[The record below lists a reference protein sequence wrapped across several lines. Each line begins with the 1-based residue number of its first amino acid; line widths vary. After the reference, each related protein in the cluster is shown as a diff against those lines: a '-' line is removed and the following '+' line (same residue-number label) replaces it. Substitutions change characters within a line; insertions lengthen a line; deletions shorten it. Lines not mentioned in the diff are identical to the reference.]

1 MNKHKSNLCS
11 SGNLFFYWL
20 LNIKNINHEIFSKKT
35 GLFLQTINKLLQQP
49 TDLRNCSLWSTS
61 PRGSL
66 TSFESSDDHVL
77 VVMMRSLGTQ
87 CSYTAHNA
95 LIAFWPST
103 VSSPPIRT
111 RSGSFR
117 SRTAVPSARN
127 SGLDSTWSGS
137 TTLETSSSAKVEE
150 LCSRDG
156 THLQVEAG
164 FGVGVKYPSN
174 ALGGAHWHRT
184 LLRDNL
190 VAVGHLDNAPGAR
203 LDELQVSRATFPHP
217 VSLCWG
223 VHLEECK
230 ERCSLI
236 MSVGQT
242 SKTSVWWRTLMKF
255 WSIII
260 GLCWTVYLEQDR
272 NLMQKGEKWSKL
284 ETVSLQSR
292 YTSQLSRTCSA

>member
-1 MNKHKSNLCS
+1 MRD
-11 SGNLFFYWL
+11 WL
-20 LNIKNINHEIFSKKT
+20 IFSKKI
-35 GLFLQTINKLLQQP
+35 GLFCKRLINCYNNQQIYW
-49 TDLRNCSLWSTS
+49 NCSLWPTS

-66 TSFESSDDHVL
+66 TSLESSDDHVF

-95 LIAFWPST
+95 LIAFWPSA
-103 VSSPPIRT
+103 VSSPPIKT

-137 TTLETSSSAKVEE
+137 TTLETSSSAKVGE
-150 LCSRDG
+150 LCSCDG

-174 ALGGAHWHRT
+174 TLGGAHWHRT

-190 VAVGHLDNAPGAR
+190 VTVGHLDNTPGAR

-242 SKTSVWWRTLMKF
+242 SKNGVWWRTLMKF

-260 GLCWTVYLEQDR
+260 GLCWTVYLEQNR
-272 NLMQKGEKWSKL
+272 NLMQKGEIG
-284 ETVSLQSR
+284 VN
-292 YTSQLSRTCSA
+292 